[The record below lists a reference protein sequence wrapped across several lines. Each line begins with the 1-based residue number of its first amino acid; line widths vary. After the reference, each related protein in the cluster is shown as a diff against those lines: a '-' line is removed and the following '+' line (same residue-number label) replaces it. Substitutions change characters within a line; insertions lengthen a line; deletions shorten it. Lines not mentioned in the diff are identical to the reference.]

1 MSIGINLKDFS
12 NYEFLPF
19 SVLVTQDWKILY
31 FNQEC
36 KKFFQDYDLTN
47 KDLRDFLSE
56 EDRNFFKFHFAL
68 IPENKIQKIST
79 IFEIGQKKIPV
90 LLSLKLFKDIFKN
103 CYFIITIQQIEEIKE
118 KFSILS
124 KIVLETFTLYG
135 EKLYQ
140 ELLDKITNY
149 YELDGAVLYIYSYK
163 DTIEKNVFKKTL
175 FYSVKKEID
184 LNNYEISEKL
194 LKRIQKYGAI
204 IVQKDFQKYYPEDRL
219 NLHSI
224 QSFIGIKVQLSNNE
238 DIFVIVF
245 SSKEIQDASE
255 LHFALNVCS
264 VKIISEYLRIYQY
277 QKYERLYRILLN
289 TNDAVF
295 IYDIDADSIF
305 EFNPAFCK
313 LLGFTPEEIKNRSLF
328 DLYDSF
334 NSVRFRRLFY
344 YYYKRK
350 RLKNLKFRFKIK
362 NKNGFEIPVEVSF
375 AFISEST
382 SNIMIC
388 VIRDLTFAVQAI
400 EEHKKYLQTLSLLN
414 LHVIELDN
422 KFNILYINY
431 ISNSKLKKIN
441 INSNF
446 LNLVLPDYQEYI
458 KTVLNNLFKKGGNI
472 RIRFPVNIEGTRNDW
487 YEGDFVLIKR
497 KKNKFI
503 RGILKD
509 ITIEYITEKQSILLA
524 ESDLLTSLPNRNRLE
539 EDLFKA
545 ILRADRNHTFLAV
558 GFLDLDKFYHVNEF
572 IGHRLGDLVLS
583 IFAERLRLLSEIS
596 YSTYRW
602 GGDQFVFII
611 ENLKTKNQLFP
622 FIEKLK
628 QLAKEP
634 FNIEGEKFYITFS
647 VGIAIYP
654 LDGMTIDTLFGEADK
669 AMNYA
674 KNSGRFQVIL
684 ANSLPKKTSPFSKL
698 EIQSHILQ
706 SIADK
711 KIESFY
717 QPIYD
722 LEAKRIVGM
731 ESLARLNQMNKNIYI
746 GPDIFIPLA
755 EDLGL
760 IEELSYYIIYKSFEF
775 LKKLLE
781 NYDLYLSVNI
791 SRRLLHSDFFI
802 MNLFDIQKQ
811 VGVDPSKISLEIT
824 ETLAMFDKEANFKKL
839 IQLKEMGYKIA
850 IDDFGTGYSAL
861 GYLQELPIDVIKI
874 DKIFLKKL
882 KKESNNRILEAI
894 VSMCKALNLEVVAE
908 GVEDYETIEILKT
921 IGIRYVQGY
930 FYAPPLSSKDFEEK
944 IYNDYNKSFTY
955 LI

>member
-1 MSIGINLKDFS
+1 MSVGINLTDFS
-12 NYEFLPF
+12 NYELLPF
-19 SVLVTQDWKILY
+19 SVLVTQDWKIIY
-31 FNQEC
+31 YNQEC
-36 KKFFQDYDLTN
+36 KKFFQNYELAN
-47 KDLRDFLSE
+47 KDLTDFLSE
-56 EDRNFFKFHFAL
+56 ENKNFFKFHFAL

-79 IFEIGQKKIPV
+79 ILEIGQKKIPV
-90 LLSLKLFKDIFKN
+90 LLSLKLFKDTFKN
-103 CYFIITIQQIEEIKE
+103 CYFIISIEQIDEINQ
-118 KFSILS
+118 KFSNLS

-135 EKLYQ
+135 EKLYR
-140 ELLDKITNY
+140 ELLDKITHY
-149 YELDGAVLYIYSYK
+149 YELDGTILYFYFYK
-163 DTIEKNVFKKTL
+163 DNFKKSVFKKTL
-175 FYSVKKEID
+175 FYSVKKEIE
-184 LNNYEISEKL
+184 LNNYEFSDKL
-194 LKRIQKYGAI
+194 LKRIQKYGAV
-204 IVQKDFQKYYPEDRL
+204 IVQKDFQKYYPEDKL
-219 NLHSI
+219 NLYSI
-224 QSFIGIKVQLSNNE
+224 QSFIGIKVQLPSNE
-238 DIFVIVF
+238 DVFFIGF

-255 LHFALNVCS
+255 LHFTLNVCS
-264 VKIISEYLRIYQY
+264 VKIVSEYLRIYQY

-295 IYDIDADSIF
+295 MYDIEADSIF

-313 LLGFTPEEIKNRSLF
+313 LLGLAPEEIKNKSLF

-334 NSVRFRRLFY
+334 NSVRYRKLFFY
-344 YYYKRK
+344 YYKKK

-362 NKNGFEIPVEVSF
+362 NKNGSEIPVECSF
-375 AFISEST
+375 AFISEKS

-422 KFNILYINY
+422 KFNLLYINY

-441 INSNF
+441 VNNNF
-446 LNLVLPDYQEYI
+446 LNLILPDYQEYI
-458 KTVLNNLFKKGGNI
+458 KTVLENLFKKGGSI
-472 RIRFPVNIEGTRNDW
+472 RIRFPMSIEGTRNDW

-503 RGILKD
+503 RGILRD

-524 ESDLLTSLPNRNRLE
+524 ENDLLTSLPNRNRLE

-583 IFAERLRLLSEIS
+583 IFAERLRLIPEIS

-634 FNIEGEKFYITFS
+634 FLLEGEKFYITFS
-647 VGIAIYP
+647 VGISIYP

-674 KNSGRFQVIL
+674 KNSGRFQIVL
-684 ANSLPKKTSPFSKL
+684 ASNLPKKTTPYSKL

-706 SIADK
+706 SIAEK
-711 KIESFY
+711 KINPFY

-722 LEAKRIVGM
+722 LEKKKIVGM
-731 ESLARLNQMNKNIYI
+731 EALARLNQMNNNIYI

-775 LKKLLE
+775 LEKLLE
-781 NYDLYLSVNI
+781 NYDLYLSINI
-791 SRRLLHSDFFI
+791 SRRLLHSDFFL

-811 VGVDPSKISLEIT
+811 VRVDPSKVALEIT
-824 ETLAMFDKEANFKKL
+824 ETLAMFDKEVNFKKL
-839 IQLKEMGYKIA
+839 NQLKEMGYKIA
-850 IDDFGTGYSAL
+850 IDDFGTGYSTL
-861 GYLQELPIDVIKI
+861 GYLQELPVDIIKI
-874 DKIFLKKL
+874 DKVFLRKL
-882 KKESNNRILEAI
+882 KKEGNNRILEAI
-894 VSMCKALNLEVVAE
+894 VAMSKALNLEIVAE
-908 GVEDYETIEILKT
+908 GVEDYETIEILKSL
-921 IGIRYVQGY
+921 GIRYVQGY

-944 IYNDYNKSFTY
+944 IYNDYNKSFSY